1 MGSIPVAG
9 AIGATIWLPLIIH
22 YQFCWV
28 SNMRNE
34 DILKLINR
42 CNIENGLILIE
53 GYAYLFNIKRRQR
66 CGNHY
71 EYITE
76 EIIVLFKNG
85 EKAGGIY
92 RMGSY
97 NLHWVIKKK
106 YQGQHILSDF
116 LRTGILNNVWSEN
129 KSVEICGVYT
139 RADYNKK
146 KHLALLAGMSIRN
159 EEKIESLLTYL
170 RQ

>member
-1 MGSIPVAG
+1 
-9 AIGATIWLPLIIH
+9 
-22 YQFCWV
+22 
-28 SNMRNE
+28 MRNE

-42 CNIENGLILIE
+42 CNIENGVALINNN
-53 GYAYLFNIKRRQR
+53 AYLFNIEKRQR
-66 CGNHY
+66 CGSHY
-71 EYITE
+71 EYVIE
-76 EIIVLFKNG
+76 EIIVLLKDG
-85 EKAGGIY
+85 KKVGGIY

-97 NLHWVIKKK
+97 DLHWVIKEK

-116 LRTGILNNVWSEN
+116 LRTKILNKVWPEN

-170 RQ
+170 GE

>member
-1 MGSIPVAG
+1 MK
-9 AIGATIWLPLIIH
+9 
-22 YQFCWV
+22 
-28 SNMRNE
+28 NE
-34 DILKLINR
+34 DILKLINK
-42 CNIENGLILIE
+42 CNIESSVTLID
-53 GYAYLFNIKRRQR
+53 GNAYLFNLKRRQH
-66 CGNHY
+66 CGNRY
-71 EYITE
+71 ECVID

-85 EKAGGIY
+85 EKVGGIY
-92 RMGSY
+92 RMGAY
-97 NLHWVIKKK
+97 DLHWVIKQK

-116 LRTGILNNVWSEN
+116 LRTKILNKVWPEN

-159 EEKIESLLTYL
+159 EDKIESLLTYL

>member
-1 MGSIPVAG
+1 
-9 AIGATIWLPLIIH
+9 
-22 YQFCWV
+22 
-28 SNMRNE
+28 MRNE
-34 DILKLINR
+34 DILKLIDR
-42 CNIENGLILIE
+42 CNIENGLVLIKDR
-53 GYAYLFNIKRRQR
+53 AYLFNIKRRQR

-71 EYITE
+71 EYVTE
-76 EIIVLFKNG
+76 ELIVLFRNG
-85 EKAGGIY
+85 EKVGGIY
-92 RMGSY
+92 RMGIY
-97 NLHWVIKKK
+97 DLHWVIKKK

-116 LRTGILNNVWSEN
+116 LRTKILNKVWSEN
-129 KSVEICGVYT
+129 KSVEICDVYT

>member
-1 MGSIPVAG
+1 
-9 AIGATIWLPLIIH
+9 
-22 YQFCWV
+22 
-28 SNMRNE
+28 MRNE
-34 DILKLINR
+34 DLLKLINR
-42 CNIENGLILIE
+42 CNIENGVALIDRN
-53 GYAYLFNIKRRQR
+53 AYLFNIKKRQR

-71 EYITE
+71 EYVVE
-76 EIIVLFKNG
+76 EIIVLFKDG
-85 EKAGGIY
+85 EKVGGIY
-92 RMGSY
+92 RMGAY
-97 NLHWVIKKK
+97 DLHWVIKQK

-116 LRTGILNNVWSEN
+116 LRTKILNKVWPEN

-159 EEKIESLLTYL
+159 EDKIESLLTYL